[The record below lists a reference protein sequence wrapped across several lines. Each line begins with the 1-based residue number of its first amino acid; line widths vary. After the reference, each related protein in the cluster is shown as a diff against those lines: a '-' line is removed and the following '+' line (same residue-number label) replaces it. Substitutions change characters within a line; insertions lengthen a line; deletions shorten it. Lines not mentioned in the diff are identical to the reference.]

1 MKILI
6 TGIKGFLG
14 RNLIKSLDK
23 HELFGL
29 GTKEETIS
37 NIQVFNSNDLDKL
50 ELDIDLVIICHAAV
64 ASGAK
69 TVSNEKLFNVNVSL
83 TEKIV
88 DKFKNAF
95 VIYISTTSVYD
106 VNSDCIKESS
116 NINPQSNYSLSKL
129 WAEKIVSVNKKSVI
143 LRISSMFGIGMQEN
157 TLIPNYVNQAVKNG
171 SIEVWGKGNRLQNY
185 VHVDDVVQYI
195 NQIILNQENLYGKI
209 LLGVSKKQY
218 SNLEIAQIILNNTE
232 GKINFINEDNSKSF
246 CYNNN
251 YTSVLLNWGPQ
262 VNIEERLKKYIE
274 WKKKY

>member
-23 HELFGL
+23 YELFGL
-29 GTKEETIS
+29 GTQEETIN
-37 NIQVFNSNDLDKL
+37 NIQVFDSNHLHKL
-50 ELDIDLVIICHAAV
+50 EIDIDIVIICHAAV
-64 ASGAK
+64 ASGNI
-69 TVSNEKLFNVNVSL
+69 TVSNEKLFNVNVLL
-83 TEKIV
+83 TEKII

-106 VNSDCIKESS
+106 INFDCITESS

-129 WAEKIVSVNKKSVI
+129 WAEKIVSINKKSVI
-143 LRISSMFGIGMQEN
+143 LRISSMFGIGMKEN
-157 TLIPNYVNQAVKNG
+157 TLIPNYVNQAVKKS

-195 NQIILNQENLYGKI
+195 NLIIQNQENLYGKI
-209 LLGVSKKQY
+209 LLGVSKKHY
-218 SNLEIAQIILNNTE
+218 SNLEIAQIISNNTE

-251 YTSVLLNWGPQ
+251 YTSNLLNWEPE
-262 VNIEERLKKYIE
+262 VDIEERLNIYIE